1 MAAPEKDKYNVELSL
16 EVDPALGASDY
27 EIKIFIEMLSQFL
40 LPDRFR
46 IREVRV
52 SREYD
57 DSE

>member
-1 MAAPEKDKYNVELSL
+1 MEKDPRFSDV
-16 EVDPALGASDY
+16 VFDPALGASDY